1 MRSVEE
7 ILDSLD
13 VSSFKN
19 YNKDNCLHYILFM
32 LTGNSEK
39 DMSTIEVHDYYR
51 YIYKHVEMLMDEE
64 FQAET
69 QIK

>member
-1 MRSVEE
+1 
-7 ILDSLD
+7 
-13 VSSFKN
+13 
-19 YNKDNCLHYILFM
+19 M